1 MGAIISGV
9 IFLAVGLTVR
19 VYPNILAGYN
29 NLSQKEQENAV
40 NNRLPFFGFILFTAM
55 GIISILAYA
64 FSIWLENPKI
74 SSNTT
79 VIVTLAGAVI
89 AVVGGNYLKSSRIN

>member
-29 NLSQKEQENAV
+29 SLSQKEQENAEK
-40 NNRLPFFGFILFTAM
+40 NRLPFFGFILFTAM
-55 GIISILAYA
+55 GAICLVSSIL
-64 FSIWLENPKI
+64 SILLEDPKLG
-74 SSNTT
+74 SNITL
-79 VIVTLAGAVI
+79 IVTFTGLII
-89 AVVGGNYLKSSRIN
+89 AVVGGNFLINHKIN